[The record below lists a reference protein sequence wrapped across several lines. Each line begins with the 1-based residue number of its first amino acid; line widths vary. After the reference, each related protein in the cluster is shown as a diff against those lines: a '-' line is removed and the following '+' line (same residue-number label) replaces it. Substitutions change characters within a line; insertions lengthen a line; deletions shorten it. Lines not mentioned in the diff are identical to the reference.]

1 MSENRRIKRFNK
13 RNKIEPKNNDVSNRD
28 KIIWVGIIIVIVLL
42 TLFLLLLQFLNAFI
56 SI

>member
-13 RNKIEPKNNDVSNRD
+13 RNKIEPKNNDGSNRD

>member
-13 RNKIEPKNNDVSNRD
+13 RNMIEPKNNDGSNRD